1 MKMLPRLKP
10 TASGSIVV
18 PTKIREHDHK
28 IEHVGA
34 KRDRGCG
41 LVLQTLTGLK
51 ILWKGQTLDKMLPE
65 VTKVVESQVKA
76 LLAEPSIDGGI

>member
-10 TASGSIVV
+10 TASGSVVV

-28 IEHVGA
+28 IKHEGA

-51 ILWKGQTLDKMLPE
+51 ILWKGQALDKMLLE
-65 VTKVVESQVKA
+65 VTKGCRKSSEGSYCR
-76 LLAEPSIDGGI
+76 AEHRWR